1 MSFNLHKYDSY
12 ILDQI
17 TEFNIKKIFY
27 LSLIALPIHILHII
41 IFLYTKESDL
51 KNIISWRDGI
61 ITSHEVA
68 LVGSII
74 FISISFF
81 IKNKKTFSSFIA
93 KSFPYIVC
101 VFYLVFA
108 TFIVSIDQLVTTAI
122 TPFLVICILLSVVL
136 LVRPIF
142 SGLFFIFGYILF
154 YNLIALNQYNHDILL
169 SNRANGLTSVGIGFL
184 LSFVLWK
191 DFVKNLEQKRVIENQ
206 KKELVIANET
216 KDKFFSIIAHD
227 LRGPIGSLVN
237 MFELLE
243 DESLF
248 TEKERKE
255 AEIAMKKSTKSTYE
269 LLENLLRWS
278 RLQNGTI
285 EFNPENINCFD
296 IVEQCFS
303 LLKNLSKN
311 KKISLVN
318 NIKKDLHVYADK
330 EMITTVIRNLISNA
344 IKFTNENGL
353 IELNADKKGY
363 FIWISVKDNGIGIE
377 NKNIPKLFVINEKLS
392 TTGTFGEKGT
402 GLGLILCKEFVEKN
416 NGKICVESEL
426 GKGSSFIFTIPIEKS

>member
-1 MSFNLHKYDSY
+1 MLFNLHKYDSY
-12 ILDQI
+12 ILDEI

-51 KNIISWRDGI
+51 KNVISWREGI
-61 ITSHEVA
+61 ITAHEVA
-68 LVGSII
+68 LIGSII
-74 FISISFF
+74 FISVSFL
-81 IKNKKTFSSFIA
+81 IKNKKSFSSFIA

-136 LVRPIF
+136 LVRPLF
-142 SGLFFIFGYILF
+142 SGIFFISGYVLF

-206 KKELVIANET
+206 KKELVLANET

-243 DESLF
+243 DETLF

-255 AEIAMKKSTKSTYE
+255 AEIAMKKSTKSTYD

-296 IVEQCFS
+296 LVEQCFN

-318 NIKKDLHVYADK
+318 NIKNDLYAYADK

-344 IKFTNENGL
+344 IKFTNENGT
-353 IELNADKKGY
+353 IEVNADKKDY
-363 FIWISVKDNGIGIE
+363 FIFISVKDNGVGIS
-377 NKNIPKLFVINEKLS
+377 NKNIDKLFTISEKITS
-392 TTGTFGEKGT
+392 TGTSGEQGT
-402 GLGLILCKEFVEKN
+402 GLGLVLCKEFIEKN
-416 NGKICVESEL
+416 NGKIWVQSEINN
-426 GKGSSFIFTIPIEKS
+426 GSTFTFTIPVKKS

>member
-1 MSFNLHKYDSY
+1 MLFNLHKYDSY
-12 ILDQI
+12 ILDEI

-27 LSLIALPIHILHII
+27 LSLIALPIHLLHII

-51 KNIISWRDGI
+51 KNVISWREGI
-61 ITSHEVA
+61 ITSHQVA
-68 LVGSII
+68 LIGSII

-81 IKNKKTFSSFIA
+81 IKNKEAFSSFIA

-101 VFYLVFA
+101 VFYLIFA

-136 LVRPIF
+136 LVRPMF
-142 SGLFFIFGYILF
+142 SGLFFISGYILF
-154 YNLIALNQYNHDILL
+154 YKLIALNQYNHDVLL
-169 SNRANGLTSVGIGFL
+169 SNRANGLTSIGIGFL

-206 KKELVIANET
+206 KKELIIANET

-243 DESLF
+243 DENLF
-248 TEKERKE
+248 TEKEKKE
-255 AEIAMKKSTKSTYE
+255 AEIAMKKSTKSTYD

-296 IVEQCFS
+296 IVEQCFR
-303 LLKNLSKN
+303 LLNNTSKN
-311 KKISLVN
+311 KKILLIN
-318 NIKKDLHVYADK
+318 NITKDIVAYADK

-353 IELNADKKGY
+353 IELNADKKDN
-363 FIWISVKDNGIGIE
+363 FIFISVKDNGVGIE
-377 NKNIPKLFVINEKLS
+377 NKNIPKLFIINEKLS
-392 TTGTFGEKGT
+392 NIGTFGEKGT

-416 NGKICVESEL
+416 NGQIWVESEVD
-426 GKGSSFIFTIPIEKS
+426 KGSKFIFTIPVRKS

>member
-1 MSFNLHKYDSY
+1 
-12 ILDQI
+12 
-17 TEFNIKKIFY
+17 
-27 LSLIALPIHILHII
+27 
-41 IFLYTKESDL
+41 FLYTKESDL

-81 IKNKKTFSSFIA
+81 IKNKKSFSSFIA
-93 KSFPYIVC
+93 KSVPYIVC
-101 VFYLVFA
+101 VFYLIFA

-136 LVRPIF
+136 LVRPLF
-142 SGLFFIFGYILF
+142 SGVFFISGYVLF
-154 YNLIALNQYNHDILL
+154 YNLIGLNQYNHDILL
-169 SNRANGLTSVGIGFL
+169 SNRANGLTSIGIGFL

-206 KKELVIANET
+206 KRELIIANET

-243 DESLF
+243 DENLF
-248 TEKERKE
+248 TEKEKKE

-296 IVEQCFS
+296 IVEQCFN

-318 NIKKDLHVYADK
+318 NIKKDLHAYADK
-330 EMITTVIRNLISNA
+330 EMIKTVIRNLISNA
-344 IKFTNENGL
+344 IKFTNEHGL
-353 IELNADKKGY
+353 IELNADKKGN
-363 FIWISVKDNGIGIE
+363 FIWIYVRDNGIGIE

-392 TTGTFGEKGT
+392 TTGTLGEKGT

-416 NGKICVESEL
+416 NGKIYVKSEL